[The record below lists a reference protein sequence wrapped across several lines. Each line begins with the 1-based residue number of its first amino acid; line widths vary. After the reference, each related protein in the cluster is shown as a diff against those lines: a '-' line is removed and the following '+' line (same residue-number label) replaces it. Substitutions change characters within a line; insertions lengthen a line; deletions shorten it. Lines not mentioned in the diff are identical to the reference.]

1 MNLKSFFIYVSTL
14 LCSNTIMADDGEVVP
29 FFDLGGSLM
38 SVQTTDIKLESETID
53 VYLHDFMMWCEPF
66 VKEFDKAGSYDVEV
80 NYKFLNTNNEREV
93 MLGFPSASYGSWHI
107 FDYKA
112 YVDGVQKSTELKPCI
127 WGPMDTIPEQCCPG
141 MLFIYG
147 CDAAEVC
154 TAQFKGHSITNVK
167 NTFSNYY
174 DSNSYDAHYNL
185 HTYDGNSYGGHY
197 ILHTGASWKDSIN
210 EVVFRLHTEQLS
222 EYSKFW
228 YDVENMIVEYGNT
241 RGEYKDGIYTIV
253 LKNIE
258 PVNDFYF
265 AAIEKEE
272 TKPLKKKLWDLRSDV
287 PVFVS
292 STLNPSSNKSYEFY
306 NLGDGDNS
314 TAWVEGENGYGEG
327 SRIIY
332 DLRMAAKEDCD
343 ASYIDS
349 ITIVNGYA
357 KNDVTFKNNSR
368 VKDIEISFLQYSSE
382 SNRYIEKKHLFT
394 LKDTSKPQ
402 TFYFNRQEANWMTI
416 EIKSVYPGF
425 KYKDTAISE
434 IKFFSY
440 DLWNDLE

>member
-1 MNLKSFFIYVSTL
+1 MKLKSFFIYVSAL
-14 LCSNTIMADDGEVVP
+14 FCSNTIMADDGEVIP
-29 FFDLGGSLM
+29 CIDLGGSLM

-53 VYLHDFMMWCEPF
+53 VYLHDFMMWYDPI

-80 NYKFLNTNNEREV
+80 SYNFLNTDNEREV

-174 DSNSYDAHYNL
+174 DGDFPGQLGYC
-185 HTYDGNSYGGHY
+185 GHY
-197 ILHTGASWKDSIN
+197 ILHTGANWKDSIN
-210 EVVFRLHTEQLS
+210 EVVFRLHTELLS
-222 EYSKFW
+222 EYSKCL
-228 YDVENMIVEYGNT
+228 YDVENMIVSYGNT
-241 RGEYKDGIYTIV
+241 NGQYKDGIYTIV

-258 PVNDFYF
+258 PDNDFYF
-265 AAIEKEE
+265 KVPEK
-272 TKPLKKKLWDLRSDV
+272 KGINLYDSLWYNS

-292 STLNPSSNKSYEFY
+292 STLKSSGNNSYEFY
-306 NLGDGDNS
+306 NLGDGDYS
-314 TAWVEGENGYGEG
+314 TAWVEGEKGYGEG

-332 DLRMAAKEDCD
+332 DLRTLARDACD

-357 KNDVTFKNNSR
+357 KNATTFKNNSR
-368 VKDIEISFLQYSSE
+368 AKDIEISFLQYSSE
-382 SNRYIEKKHLFT
+382 SNRCIEKKHLFT
-394 LKDTSKPQ
+394 LKDTSEPQ
-402 TFYFNRQEANWMTI
+402 TLYFDKEEAYWMTI
-416 EIKSVYPGF
+416 KIKSVYPGL

-434 IKFFSY
+434 IKFFSHDFY
-440 DLWNDLE
+440 LDWK